1 MKNFEENLRLLDE
14 IINSIEEGAVPLE
27 ASLAL
32 YKKGM
37 ALAADCAA
45 ALTEFEKEVMILGE
59 NKFLGE
65 NDG

>member
-1 MKNFEENLRLLDE
+1 MKDFEENLRRLDE
-14 IINSIEEGAVPLE
+14 IIACIESGAAPLE

-45 ALTEFEKEVMILGE
+45 ALTEFEKEVLILGE
-59 NKFLGE
+59 NPTLRE
-65 NDG
+65 E